1 MGNFVRLLSLL
12 AAAGS
17 NVHQAWAQ
25 SGTPKPYTD
34 ADTGIVFDTWPVSS
48 SMTFGVALPSDALT
62 VDADEFIG
70 IFKCSSTSATEKG
83 WCGVSLGGP
92 MTNSLL
98 LMAWPYETEVYTSFL
113 WATGYD
119 LPVQYTGDAKL
130 TQISSTTGD
139 DGFSV
144 IFRCQNCLS
153 WNQGGSTGSA
163 STSAGVMVLGWAAA
177 LTDPTS
183 AECPAKVVMKQHEAQ
198 GIFGAQ
204 LDSSAANPSY
214 TKWAALAT
222 KTVTGC
228 GGGGTSPPTT
238 TTTSSAPPVT
248 TTAPVTGV
256 PVPTGTTYDYVIVG
270 AGAGGIP
277 LADKLSESGK
287 TVLLIEKGPPS
298 SGRWGGANKPAWL
311 DGTNLTRYDVPG
323 LCNEIWQDS
332 AGIACTDTDQ
342 MAGCVL
348 GGGTAINAGLWWK
361 PHTTDW
367 DYNFPSGWKAS
378 DMAGAT
384 SRVFSRIPGTDHPS
398 QDGKLYLQQGY
409 DVLSK
414 GLRAGGWKE
423 VVANTANDQKN
434 RTFGHT
440 AYMYSHGER
449 GGPMATYLDSASKRS
464 NFKLW
469 MQTSVKRIV
478 RTGGHVTGLE
488 VEPYLKGGYQGTVN
502 LTPVTGRVILSAGT
516 FGSAKLLMRSG
527 IGPQDQLE
535 VVKASAT
542 DGATMIK
549 SDDWINLPVGYNLE
563 DHTNTDLVVEHPD
576 IVFYD
581 FYEAFDA
588 PNVTDKNLYLG
599 NRAGILAQAAPN
611 IGPMMWDE
619 VKGADGIVRQMQW
632 TSRVEGS
639 AGVENGYAMTMS
651 QYLGRGATSRGRMTI
666 TPTLN
671 TVVSTVPYLRDP
683 NDVAAVIQGIKN
695 VQAAINSQ
703 NIPGLKWMVPS
714 PDETVEDFV
723 NNMVVATSNR
733 RANHWIG
740 TSKMGP
746 DDGRKNN
753 GTAVVDLNTKVYGT
767 DNLFVV
773 DAGIFPGMVTT
784 NPSSYIVIVAEK
796 AAEKILALP
805 AVTAN
810 AKYGQC
816 GGRDWTGSYACAQ
829 GSTCQFQ
836 NPYYSQCL

>member
-1 MGNFVRLLSLL
+1 MGHFVRLLSLL
-12 AAAGS
+12 AAVGS
-17 NVHQAWAQ
+17 NVRQAWAQ
-25 SGTPKPYTD
+25 AGTPTHYTD

-48 SMTFGVALPSDALT
+48 GMTFGVALPSDALT
-62 VDADEFIG
+62 ADADEFIG
-70 IFKCSSTSATEKG
+70 IFVGSPPPRLRPNPSTCPMLTGLAMLFDWHHRG
-83 WCGVSLGGP
+83 WLVRRLLGGP

-98 LMAWPYETEVYTSFL
+98 LMAWPYETE
-113 WATGYD
+113 
-119 LPVQYTGDAKL
+119 YTGDAKL
-130 TQISSTTGD
+130 TQISSTTGS

-163 STSAGVMVLGWAAA
+163 STSAGVMVLGWASAVSN
-177 LTDPTS
+177 PTS
-183 AECPAKVVMKQHEAQ
+183 PECPAKVVMKQHEAQ

-214 TKWAALAT
+214 TEWAALAT
-222 KTVTGC
+222 KTWRQ
-228 GGGGTSPPTT
+228 PDNDYKFIDR
-238 TTTSSAPPVT
+238 SSHHHYRASYWCT
-248 TTAPVTGV
+248 R
-256 PVPTGTTYDYVIVG
+256 PTGTTYDYVIVG

-287 TVLLIEKGPPS
+287 SVLLIEKGPPS
-298 SGRWGGANKPAWL
+298 SGRWGGNNKPAWL

-384 SRVFSRIPGTDHPS
+384 SR
-398 QDGKLYLQQGY
+398 LYLQQGY
-409 DVLSK
+409 DVLAT
-414 GLRAGGWKE
+414 GLRKGGWKE
-423 VVANTANDQKN
+423 VTANAANDQKN
-434 RTFGHT
+434 HTFGHT

-449 GGPMATYLDSASKRS
+449 GGPMATYLESASKRS

-469 MQTSVKRIV
+469 MQTSVKRVV
-478 RTGGHVTGLE
+478 RQGGHVTGLE
-488 VEPYLKGGYQGTVN
+488 VEPYLQGGYQGVVN

-535 VVKASAT
+535 VVKASAA
-542 DGATMIK
+542 DGATMLS
-549 SDDWINLPVGYNLE
+549 SDEWINLPVGYNLE
-563 DHTNTDLVVEHPD
+563 DHTNTDL
-576 IVFYD
+576 
-581 FYEAFDA
+581 AFDA
-588 PNVTDKNLYLG
+588 PNATDKGLYLG
-599 NRAGILAQAAPN
+599 GRAGILAQAAPN

-619 VKGADGIVRQMQW
+619 ITGADGIVRQLQW

-639 AGVENGYAMTMS
+639 AGVDNGYAMTMS

-666 TPTLN
+666 TSALN

-683 NDVAAVIQGIKN
+683 EDVAAVIQGIKN
-695 VQAAINSQ
+695 VQAAVNAQ
-703 NIPGLKWMVPS
+703 NIPGLKWMVPA
-714 PDETVEDFV
+714 PDQSVEDFV

-740 TSKMGP
+740 TSKMGT

-753 GTAVVDLNTKVYGT
+753 GTAVVDLNTRVYGT

-773 DAGIFPGMVTT
+773 DASIFPGMVTT

-796 AAEKILALP
+796 AAERILALP

-810 AKYGQC
+810 ARYGQC
-816 GGRDWTGSYACAQ
+816 GGADWTGSYACAQ
-829 GSTCQFQ
+829 GEHLPVPESVLLAVLVMSLPSTILEWTHVFAGMG
-836 NPYYSQCL
+836 LDVE